1 MTSRTRTFL
10 RNAAL
15 GVSAVAL
22 TATIFSGV
30 PAAAD
35 PPLTIDEAK
44 TQVTQLETEA
54 AAIDQEYAGIQQ
66 KVAAGKKALKTKQA
80 DVAAQTAKV
89 ARMRNQVGQVALAQF
104 QNRTI
109 DTTAQL
115 FFTSDTAGFLSQIST
130 VEKVSENQNTVLQD
144 FQREQANLAGLQR
157 SAETDL
163 SDLKKHEQKLKDLRA
178 ASDQKVLQAKA
189 VLSKLTDQERRRL
202 AAEEAARAAAD
213 RKAAESAQSAGSR
226 SGTATSR
233 SSDRTSKDAPSTST
247 GSGKGATALAFARRQ
262 LGKPYRYGSAGP
274 DAYDCSGLTG
284 AAWAAA
290 GVSLARTSQAQFGN
304 GRPVSRSELQ
314 PGDLVFFYSG
324 LSHVALY
331 AGNGQV
337 IHASRP
343 GKPIG
348 YASVDSMPFA
358 GARRPG

>member
-1 MTSRTRTFL
+1 
-10 RNAAL
+10 
-15 GVSAVAL
+15 
-22 TATIFSGV
+22 
-30 PAAAD
+30 
-35 PPLTIDEAK
+35 
-44 TQVTQLETEA
+44 
-54 AAIDQEYAGIQQ
+54 
-66 KVAAGKKALKTKQA
+66 
-80 DVAAQTAKV
+80 
-89 ARMRNQVGQVALAQF
+89 MRNQVGQVALAQF